1 MQVSEVC
8 MCYVTREGR
17 KGCIRYASGK
27 DVESF
32 VMPLLLCDNPT
43 CASGCQVFR
52 KSVLERDALF
62 MGWNVMSFLVFSSG
76 GHSLTVSGEGTPLKL
91 VIPWRTKL

>member
-1 MQVSEVC
+1 M
-8 MCYVTREGR
+8 
-17 KGCIRYASGK
+17 
-27 DVESF
+27 
-32 VMPLLLCDNPT
+32 
-43 CASGCQVFR
+43 FR